1 MQHGNVNV
9 KTQLHGF
16 LNFALDG
23 REWSAS
29 NHDRFTMWKET
40 LVGSE

>member
-1 MQHGNVNV
+1 MQGNMNI
-9 KTQLHGF
+9 KGQLHVF
-16 LNFALDG
+16 LTFALDG

-29 NHDRFTMWKET
+29 HHDRLTKGKET